1 MVIGK
6 AVQHILRPMCL
17 NRRFKRLP
25 DTLQSVFFS
34 RFFGFSVIQIPEQET
49 VGREVSGFTFCHK
62 IGVLLIGAD
71 SAVGIEVHPSHPRNS
86 VGRIRQKRRFPTI
99 DRVAAAFIRKDFFLI
114 KLHNLIAGEDIR
126 SGWRDAM
133 RNQSLRTPVK
143 SVPVVCISVFI
154 YMFFGA
160 VAVADQPVE
169 RFVLKAHAMAVSFS
183 VEINAVYMVFIQ
195 SGKENEVF
203 VR

>member
-1 MVIGK
+1 M
-6 AVQHILRPMCL
+6 
-17 NRRFKRLP
+17 
-25 DTLQSVFFS
+25 
-34 RFFGFSVIQIPEQET
+34 
-49 VGREVSGFTFCHK
+49 
-62 IGVLLIGAD
+62 
-71 SAVGIEVHPSHPRNS
+71 
-86 VGRIRQKRRFPTI
+86 
-99 DRVAAAFIRKDFFLI
+99 I

-126 SGWRDAM
+126 SGGRGAL
-133 RNQSLRTPVK
+133 RGQSLRPLVK

>member
-1 MVIGK
+1 M
-6 AVQHILRPMCL
+6 
-17 NRRFKRLP
+17 
-25 DTLQSVFFS
+25 
-34 RFFGFSVIQIPEQET
+34 
-49 VGREVSGFTFCHK
+49 
-62 IGVLLIGAD
+62 
-71 SAVGIEVHPSHPRNS
+71 
-86 VGRIRQKRRFPTI
+86 
-99 DRVAAAFIRKDFFLI
+99 I

-126 SGWRDAM
+126 SGWRGAL
-133 RNQSLRTPVK
+133 RGQSLRTPVK

-195 SGKENEVF
+195 SGKENEAFVSGAVCVRPPGEVYLHRIMVQSLTGLLAMVF
-203 VR
+203 RCGIEDGGHVFGAYMLTRKE